1 MSTAS
6 VARLESLLRARKL
19 DRTAFRALDRIPD
32 DHLVETGQISL
43 DAQLAGGFARGH
55 LSEILGPRSSG
66 RTSLLASVL
75 AAATARGEVV
85 ALIDTCDRFD
95 PESGA
100 AAGLDLSRLLW
111 VRGREL
117 SRDLSQS
124 VTRALKAVGLVLD
137 AGGFGVVALDLTDV
151 PARTIRQI
159 PMTTWMRVSRLLENS
174 ETVGL
179 LLGPEPIARS
189 AEGQTV
195 VLRSSAIAGRWSGTH
210 DRNRLLQGLECQARV
225 IRARRPHDE
234 FITLRPEFPS
244 PEEQKSE
251 ANEASSCTEQGA
263 HMRASRTRRGALGA
277 PRSVRGG
284 SGRTAPSDVDQGAHM
299 RASRTRRGALGA
311 PRSVRGGSGRSPV

>member
-1 MSTAS
+1 MGTFS

-19 DRTAFRALDRIPD
+19 DRTTFRALDRKPD
-32 DHLVETGQISL
+32 DLAETGQASL
-43 DAQLAGGFARGH
+43 DALLAGGFARGH
-55 LSEILGPRSSG
+55 LSEIVGPRSSG

-95 PESGA
+95 PGSGA
-100 AAGLDLSRLLW
+100 AADLDLTSLLW
-111 VRGREL
+111 VRGRDL

-174 ETVGL
+174 KTVGL

-195 VLRSSAIAGRWSGTH
+195 VLRSTAIAGRWSGTH

-234 FITLRPEFPS
+234 SITLRSEFPR
-244 PEEQKSE
+244 PEEQQSE

-263 HMRASRTRRGALGA
+263 HMGASRARRVALG
-277 PRSVRGG
+277 
-284 SGRTAPSDVDQGAHM
+284 GA
-299 RASRTRRGALGA
+299 
-311 PRSVRGGSGRSPV
+311 RSVRGGSGRSPV

>member
-19 DRTAFRALDRIPD
+19 DRTTFRALDRKYVD
-32 DHLVETGQISL
+32 RAETGQASL
-43 DAQLAGGFARGH
+43 DELLAGGFARGH
-55 LSEILGPRSSG
+55 LSEIVGPRSSG

-95 PESGA
+95 PVSGT
-100 AAGLDLSRLLW
+100 AAGLDLSSLLW
-111 VRGREL
+111 VRERGREQA
-117 SRDLSQS
+117 RDLAQS

-137 AGGFGVVALDLTDV
+137 AGGFGVVALDLADV
-151 PARTIRQI
+151 SGRAIRQI
-159 PMTTWMRVSRLLENS
+159 PMTTWMRLSRLLKDS

-195 VLRSSAIAGRWSGTH
+195 VLQSSSIAGRWSGTH

-234 FITLRPEFPS
+234 FITLCPEFPR
-244 PEEQKSE
+244 PEEQRAGPKKSE
-251 ANEASSCTEQGA
+251 
-263 HMRASRTRRGALGA
+263 
-277 PRSVRGG
+277 V
-284 SGRTAPSDVDQGAHM
+284 GR
-299 RASRTRRGALGA
+299 
-311 PRSVRGGSGRSPV
+311 